1 MENNNNNNN
10 EHSECYIRVVKGN
23 ENNSA
28 SSFVS
33 GAVAGFFVT
42 TLIVGIV
49 KTSFRVLTD

>member
-23 ENNSA
+23 ENSV

-33 GAVAGFFVT
+33 GAVVGFCVT

-49 KTSFRVLTD
+49 KSSIRVLTD

>member
-1 MENNNNNNN
+1 MENNNEN
-10 EHSECYIRVVKGN
+10 SECYIRIVKN
-23 ENNSA
+23 DENSA
-28 SSFVS
+28 TSFVS

>member
-23 ENNSA
+23 ENSA